1 MTKHDEARRAF
12 LKGAALGAGAVA
24 GLVPE
29 ALAQTHEQPHGNAT
43 AGTAQAHAHGGG
55 HGAFLND
62 DDAATVAAFAER
74 LMPGA
79 PGKPLKPSVRNG
91 CWPPPRKA
99 RYWTRGSGPRWQ
111 RRPARAGTRPRWS
124 GLPSGSPNRCLRAM
138 SLVSRLLIRGFDP
151 LEHAIDYGCEL
162 IPLVR
167 SEIAHRKAHGS
178 VAGRIAG

>member
-1 MTKHDEARRAF
+1 MDEPYDSACRRGQSLHPPRKRRGFARRELSKAC
-12 LKGAALGAGAVA
+12 
-24 GLVPE
+24 
-29 ALAQTHEQPHGNAT
+29 
-43 AGTAQAHAHGGG
+43 
-55 HGAFLND
+55 
-62 DDAATVAAFAER
+62 AETR
-74 LMPGA
+74 SRAMPGA